1 MNSKILI
8 VSIAVIV
15 VIIIVIIIVID
26 VKNRPNPLGDEV
38 LNSVYM
44 TDGYFVYYV
53 PLMNIFDNLIKI
65 ANIDPNYIQ
74 INNNKTYTLIINNQ
88 ETLKY
93 INCSIKNEKNI
104 VATSDF
110 TTQFI
115 DKDLFGGNTIL
126 GFICTNE
133 QKMVKN
139 IVDNS
144 LNMAYYKGL
153 ILDVN
158 NKSYETSNKSLNI
171 IRNNNPLNISFTYEN
186 GKVALKTK

>member
-15 VIIIVIIIVID
+15 VIIIVIIVVID
-26 VKNRPNPLGDEV
+26 VKNKPKPLGDDI

-53 PLMNIFDNLIKI
+53 PLMNIFENLIKI
-65 ANIDPNYIQ
+65 ANIDPNYAP
-74 INNNKTYTLIINNQ
+74 INKDKTYTLLINNQ

-93 INCSIKNEKNI
+93 ISCSIRDEKNVI
-104 VATSDF
+104 ATSDF

-115 DKDLFGGNTIL
+115 DKELFGGNAIL
-126 GFICTNE
+126 GFISTNE

-139 IVDNS
+139 IVDNK
-144 LNMAYYKGL
+144 LNIAYYKGL
-153 ILDVN
+153 TLDIK
-158 NKSYETSNKSLNI
+158 NKRYDTKSTSLKI
-171 IRNNNPLNISFTYEN
+171 TKNNNTLNVDFTFEN
-186 GKVALKTK
+186 DKVTLKTN

>member
-15 VIIIVIIIVID
+15 LIIIVIVVVID
-26 VKNRPNPLGDEV
+26 VKKRPNPLSDDI

-53 PLMNIFDNLIKI
+53 PLMDIFENLIKI
-65 ANIDPNYIQ
+65 AIIDPNYIPLH
-74 INNNKTYTLIINNQ
+74 KDETYSLVIDNQ

-93 INCSIKNEKNI
+93 ISCSIRNEKNVI
-104 VATSDF
+104 ATSDF

-115 DKDLFGGNTIL
+115 DKDLFGGNAIL
-126 GFICTNE
+126 GFISTNE

-139 IVDNS
+139 IVDNK
-144 LNMAYYKGL
+144 LNISYYKGITL
-153 ILDVN
+153 NTN
-158 NKSYETSNKSLNI
+158 NQKYETSSKSLNI
-171 IRNNNPLNISFTYEN
+171 IRNNNPLKVNFTFEN
-186 GKVALKTK
+186 GKVTLKTK